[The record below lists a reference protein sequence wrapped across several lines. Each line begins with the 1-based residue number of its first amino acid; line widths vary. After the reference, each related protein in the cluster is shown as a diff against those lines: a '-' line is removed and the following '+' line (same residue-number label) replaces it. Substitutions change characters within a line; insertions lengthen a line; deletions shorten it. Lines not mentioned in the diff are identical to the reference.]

1 MFEFDAR
8 SHRYRN
14 AETGRFVRY
23 AEVLKLADEEVNRL
37 EIRLSGHARLLNSGK
52 IGVGEFQT
60 RMAESLK
67 ESHLRMAM
75 LGAGGKK
82 AMNPAQYGHVGQQLR
97 KQYEYLYRFGKVLEG
112 QTLTEARSSSD
123 GIFHP
128 TDFAQILRR
137 AKSYAKSVNIAFRQA
152 EFTARGQVGFY
163 GKRLLDPQARHC
175 IECISYQT
183 LTWTLVSQ
191 ITPLG
196 VNCSCGGKCRC
207 RMVFRKI

>member
-37 EIRLSGHARLLNSGK
+37 EVRLQGHARLLNSGK
-52 IGVGEFQT
+52 IGVAEFQT

-82 AMNPAQYGHVGQQLR
+82 AMTPSQYGHVGQQLR

-112 QTLTEARSSSD
+112 QTLTEA
-123 GIFHP
+123 
-128 TDFAQILRR
+128 QILRR

-152 EFTARGQVGFY
+152 EMTARGGVGFY

-175 IECISYQT
+175 AECISYQT
-183 LTWTLVSQ
+183 LTWTPVSQ

>member
-37 EIRLSGHARLLNSGK
+37 EVRLSGHARLLNSGK
-52 IGVGEFQT
+52 IGVAEFQA

-75 LGAGGKK
+75 LGVGGKK
-82 AMNPAQYGHVGQQLR
+82 AMNPTQYGHVGQQLR

-112 QTLTEARSSSD
+112 QTLTEA
-123 GIFHP
+123 
-128 TDFAQILRR
+128 QILRR

-152 EFTARGQVGFY
+152 EMTARGGVGFY

-175 IECISYQT
+175 AECISYQV

-191 ITPLG
+191 IVVPG
-196 VNCSCGGKCRC
+196 VNCSCGGRCRC
-207 RMVFRKI
+207 RMIFRKI

>member
-37 EIRLSGHARLLNSGK
+37 EVRLSGHARLLNSGK

-82 AMNPAQYGHVGQQLR
+82 AMNPTQYGHVGQQLR
-97 KQYEYLYRFGKVLEG
+97 KQYEYLYKFGRTLEG
-112 QTLTEARSSSD
+112 QTLTE
-123 GIFHP
+123 
-128 TDFAQILRR
+128 AQILRR
-137 AKSYAKSVNIAFRQA
+137 AKSYAKSANIAFRQA
-152 EFTARGQVGFY
+152 EMTARGQVGFY

-175 IECISYQT
+175 VECISHQV